1 MWGCFLWKHKKKL
14 KLYFKSITQLFLI
27 FNFFFFFIMI
37 FFSFEVKL
45 AIVPGGGSWG
55 SGGPWPG
62 LALVEIIVIGFIY
75 MVYQFHLDMTFT
87 SATGTFTSG
96 SARGGSRGM
105 VTSRSFWNKISINCN
120 KWYFGYCT
128 EFEFLQFNWF
138 MFNDV

>member
-62 LALVEIIVIGFIY
+62 LALVEIIGFIY